1 LHCFKRV
8 ENNLYLYLPED
19 LEYNAYMK
27 NKEEKMLPEFYQF
40 QHPTKMIYGERL
52 ASDFSHEL
60 EGLNAKKYFIVSDHV
75 INDLG
80 LLKEIKEGMEEGGIT
95 ITGRF
100 LDVPQDAS
108 IEAVEAISKQATE
121 TGAEGLMAV
130 GGGSVIDATKA
141 ANFTFSHGGDFIED
155 YSGAGTLTEPLK
167 PFVVIP
173 TTAGTGS
180 ECTLVAIIYDT
191 KNKVKLAF
199 SDSYLLPDLAV
210 LDPMMTKS
218 LPPGLTASTGMD
230 ALTHAIESYVGID
243 TSPHSEALAVGAIE
257 LIFKNLVQ
265 STENGDDLE
274 ARGAMLIA
282 SNMAGTSFSHSMV
295 GCVHGMAHTVGGL
308 FRVPHGIANAI
319 FLPHGMEYNF
329 EECKEKYAKLAYFM
343 GEDVSGLSVDDAAKK
358 AIEAVRNLNKKLNKA
373 SGIPINLKDAGV
385 PEEKLNEIAEGAVED
400 GTSIY
405 NIREVVAEEILVHI
419 KNAY

>member
-1 LHCFKRV
+1 
-8 ENNLYLYLPED
+8 
-19 LEYNAYMK
+19 
-27 NKEEKMLPEFYQF
+27 
-40 QHPTKMIYGERL
+40 MIYGEGL

-60 EGLNAKKYFIVSDHV
+60 EGMKAKKYFMVSDPV

-80 LLKEIKEGMEEGGIT
+80 LLKGIKEGMQQGGIT
-95 ITGRF
+95 VTGQF

-108 IEAVEAISKQATE
+108 IEAVEAISKQGTE

-180 ECTLVAIIYDT
+180 ESTLAAIIYDT

-230 ALTHAIESYVGID
+230 ALTHAVESYVGID
-243 TSPHSEALAVGAIE
+243 TSPHSEALAVAAIE
-257 LIFKNLVQ
+257 LILKNLVR

-295 GCVHGMAHTVGGL
+295 GCVHSMAHATGGL

-329 EECKEKYAKLAYFM
+329 EECKERYAKLAYLM
-343 GEDVSGLSVDDAAKK
+343 EEDVSGLSVDDAAKK
-358 AIEAVRNLNKKLNKA
+358 AIEAVRNLTKKLNKA

-385 PEEKLNEIAEGAVED
+385 PEERLNEIAEGAVED
-400 GTSIY
+400 GSSIY
-405 NIREVVAEEILVHI
+405 NIREVVAEEILVHV

>member
-1 LHCFKRV
+1 
-8 ENNLYLYLPED
+8 
-19 LEYNAYMK
+19 
-27 NKEEKMLPEFYQF
+27 MLPEFYQF
-40 QHPTKMIYGERL
+40 QHPTKMIYGEGL

-60 EGLNAKKYFIVSDHV
+60 EGLNAKKYFMVSDHV

-95 ITGRF
+95 ITGQF

-108 IEAVEAISKQATE
+108 IEAVETISKQATE

-180 ECTLVAIIYDT
+180 ECTLVAIIYDAN
-191 KNKVKLAF
+191 NKVKLAF

-230 ALTHAIESYVGID
+230 ALTHAVESYVGID

-257 LIFKNLVQ
+257 LIFKNLVR

-295 GCVHGMAHTVGGL
+295 GCVHGMAHAVGGIA
-308 FRVPHGIANAI
+308 RVPHGVANAI
-319 FLPHGMEYNF
+319 LLPHGMEYNF
-329 EECKEKYAKLAYFM
+329 EECKERYGKLAYFM

-358 AIEAVRNLNKKLNKA
+358 AIEAVKNLNKKLNKA

-405 NIREVVAEEILVHI
+405 NIREVVAEEILVNI

>member
-1 LHCFKRV
+1 
-8 ENNLYLYLPED
+8 
-19 LEYNAYMK
+19 
-27 NKEEKMLPEFYQF
+27 MLPEFYQF
-40 QHPTKMIYGERL
+40 QHPTKMIYGEGL

-60 EGLNAKKYFIVSDHV
+60 EGLNAKKYFMVSDHV

-80 LLKEIKEGMEEGGIT
+80 LLKKIKEGMEEGGIT
-95 ITGRF
+95 ITGQF
-100 LDVPQDAS
+100 LDIPQDAS

-230 ALTHAIESYVGID
+230 ALTHAVESYVGID
-243 TSPHSEALAVGAIE
+243 TSPHSETLAVGAIE

-295 GCVHGMAHTVGGL
+295 GCVHSMAHTVGGL
-308 FRVPHGIANAI
+308 FRVPHGVANAI

>member
-1 LHCFKRV
+1 
-8 ENNLYLYLPED
+8 
-19 LEYNAYMK
+19 
-27 NKEEKMLPEFYQF
+27 MLPEFYQF
-40 QHPTKMIYGERL
+40 RHPTKVIYGEGL
-52 ASDFSHEL
+52 TSDFSHEL
-60 EGLNAKKYFIVSDHV
+60 GEFNATKYFMVSDHV

-80 LLKEIKEGMEEGGIT
+80 LLNMIKEGMEEGGISV
-95 ITGRF
+95 TGLF

-121 TGAEGLMAV
+121 TGAEGLIAV

-155 YSGAGTLTEPLK
+155 YSGAGTLTERLK

-180 ECTLVAIIYDT
+180 EVTLAAVIYDVKDKT
-191 KNKVKLAF
+191 KLAF
-199 SDSYLLPDLAV
+199 ADSYLLPDLAV
-210 LDPMMTKS
+210 LDPLMTKS
-218 LPPGLTASTGMD
+218 MPPNLTASTGMD
-230 ALTHAIESYVGID
+230 ALTHAVESYVGID
-243 TSPHSEALAVGAIE
+243 TSPHSEAFAVAAIE
-257 LIFKNLVQ
+257 YIFKYLVR

-282 SNMAGTSFSHSMV
+282 SNLAGTAISHSMV
-295 GCVHGMAHTVGGL
+295 GCVHSMAHPTGAL
-308 FRVPHGIANAI
+308 CRVPHGIANTI

-343 GEDVSGLSVDDAAKK
+343 GEDVSDLSVDDAAKK
-358 AIEAVRNLNKKLNKA
+358 TIEAVRKLTKQLNEA
-373 SGIPINLKDAGV
+373 SGIPIRLRDAGV
-385 PEEKLNEIAEGAVED
+385 PEEILNDIAQGAVDD
-400 GTSIY
+400 GSSIY
-405 NIREVVAEEILVHI
+405 NPREVEAEEILVHV

>member
-1 LHCFKRV
+1 
-8 ENNLYLYLPED
+8 
-19 LEYNAYMK
+19 MK

-40 QHPTKMIYGERL
+40 QHPTKMIYGEGL

-60 EGLNAKKYFIVSDHV
+60 EGMNAKKYFMVSDPV

-80 LLKEIKEGMEEGGIT
+80 LLKGIKEGMEKGGIT
-95 ITGRF
+95 VTGQF

-180 ECTLVAIIYDT
+180 ESTLVAIIYDA

-218 LPPGLTASTGMD
+218 LPPGLTASTGVD

-243 TSPHSEALAVGAIE
+243 TSPHSEALAVAAIE
-257 LIFKNLVQ
+257 LISKNLVR

-295 GCVHGMAHTVGGL
+295 GCVHSMAHATGGL

-329 EECKEKYAKLAYFM
+329 EECKERYAKLAYFM

-358 AIEAVRNLNKKLNKA
+358 AIEAVRNLTKKLNKA

-385 PEEKLNEIAEGAVED
+385 PEERLNEIAEGAVED
-400 GTSIY
+400 GSSIY
-405 NIREVVAEEILVHI
+405 NIREVVAEEILVHV

>member
-1 LHCFKRV
+1 
-8 ENNLYLYLPED
+8 
-19 LEYNAYMK
+19 
-27 NKEEKMLPEFYQF
+27 MLPEFYQF
-40 QHPTKMIYGERL
+40 RQPTKVIYGEGL
-52 ASDFSHEL
+52 TSDFSHEL
-60 EGLNAKKYFIVSDHV
+60 GEFKAGKYFMVSDHV

-80 LLKEIKEGMEEGGIT
+80 ILSSIKEGMEEGGIAV
-95 ITGRF
+95 TGLF

-121 TGAEGLMAV
+121 TGAEGLIAI

-180 ECTLVAIIYDT
+180 ECTIAAVIYDVA
-191 KNKVKLAF
+191 NKTKLAF

-210 LDPMMTKS
+210 LDPLMTKS
-218 LPPGLTASTGMD
+218 LPAGLTASTGMD
-230 ALTHAIESYVGID
+230 ALTHAVESYVGID
-243 TSPHSEALAVGAIE
+243 TSPHSEAFAVAAID
-257 LIFKNLVQ
+257 LIFKNLVK

-282 SNMAGTSFSHSMV
+282 SNLAGTSFSHSMP
-295 GCVHGMAHTVGGL
+295 GCVHGMAHATGGIT
-308 FRVPHGIANAI
+308 RVPHGIANGI
-319 FLPHGMEYNF
+319 LLPHGMEYNF
-329 EECKEKYAKLAYFM
+329 EECKEGYAKLAYFM

-358 AIEAVRNLNKKLNKA
+358 AIEAVRKLTSQLNKT
-373 SGIPINLKDAGV
+373 SGIPTSLKDAGV
-385 PEEKLNEIAEGAVED
+385 PEDRLMAIAEGAVED

-405 NIREVVAEEILVHI
+405 NPREVEAEEILVHL

>member
-1 LHCFKRV
+1 
-8 ENNLYLYLPED
+8 
-19 LEYNAYMK
+19 
-27 NKEEKMLPEFYQF
+27 MLPEFYQF
-40 QHPTKMIYGERL
+40 RQPTKVIYGEGL
-52 ASDFSHEL
+52 TSDFSHEL
-60 EGLNAKKYFIVSDHV
+60 GEFNASKYFMVSDHV
-75 INDLG
+75 ISDLG
-80 LLKEIKEGMEEGGIT
+80 VLKTIKEGLEEGGIT
-95 ITGRF
+95 VTGQF

-121 TGAEGLMAV
+121 TGAEGLIAV

-155 YSGAGTLTEPLK
+155 YSGVGTLTEPLK

-180 ECTLVAIIYDT
+180 ECTNVAVIYDLE
-191 KNKVKLAF
+191 NKEKLFF
-199 SDSYLLPDLAV
+199 SDSFLLPDLAV

-218 LPPGLTASTGMD
+218 LPTVLTASTGMD
-230 ALTHAIESYVGID
+230 ALSHAVESYVGID

-257 LIFKNLVQ
+257 LIFKNLVR

-282 SNMAGTSFSHSMV
+282 SNMAGTSFSHSMA
-295 GCVHGMAHTVGGL
+295 GCVHGMAHAAGGL

-329 EECKEKYAKLAYFM
+329 EECKERYAKLAYFM
-343 GEDVSGLSVDDAAKK
+343 GEDVSGLSVDAAAKK
-358 AIEAVRNLNKKLNKA
+358 AIEAVKNLNKKLNKA

-405 NIREVVAEEILVHI
+405 NIREVVAEEILVHV

>member
-1 LHCFKRV
+1 
-8 ENNLYLYLPED
+8 
-19 LEYNAYMK
+19 
-27 NKEEKMLPEFYQF
+27 MLPEFYQF
-40 QHPTKMIYGERL
+40 QHPTKMIYGEGL

-60 EGLNAKKYFIVSDHV
+60 EGLNAKKYFMVSDHV

-80 LLKEIKEGMEEGGIT
+80 LLKEIKEGIAEGGIS
-95 ITGRF
+95 ITDQF

-108 IEAVEAISKQATE
+108 IEAVETISKQATE
-121 TGAEGLMAV
+121 TGAEGLIAV

-155 YSGAGTLTEPLK
+155 YSGAGILTEPLK

-180 ECTLVAIIYDT
+180 ESTLAAIIYDA

-230 ALTHAIESYVGID
+230 ALTHAVESYVGID
-243 TSPHSEALAVGAIE
+243 TSPHSEALAVAAIE
-257 LIFKNLVQ
+257 LILKNLVR

-295 GCVHGMAHTVGGL
+295 GCVHSMAHTTGGL

-329 EECKEKYAKLAYFM
+329 EECKERYAKLAYFM

-358 AIEAVRNLNKKLNKA
+358 AIEAVRNLTKKLNKA

-405 NIREVVAEEILVHI
+405 NIREVVAEEILVHV

>member
-1 LHCFKRV
+1 
-8 ENNLYLYLPED
+8 
-19 LEYNAYMK
+19 
-27 NKEEKMLPEFYQF
+27 MLPEFYQF

-60 EGLNAKKYFIVSDHV
+60 EGMNAKKYFMVSDPV

-80 LLKEIKEGMEEGGIT
+80 LLKEIKEGMEQGGIT

-121 TGAEGLMAV
+121 TGAEGLIAV

-180 ECTLVAIIYDT
+180 ENTLVAIIYDT

-243 TSPHSEALAVGAIE
+243 TSPHSEALAVAAIE
-257 LIFKNLVQ
+257 LISKNLAR
-265 STENGDDLE
+265 STEDGDDLE

-295 GCVHGMAHTVGGL
+295 GCVHSMAHVTGGL
-308 FRVPHGIANAI
+308 FRIPHGIANAI

-343 GEDVSGLSVDDAAKK
+343 GEDVSALSVDDAAKK
-358 AIEAVRNLNKKLNKA
+358 TIEAVRNLTKKLNRA

-385 PEEKLNEIAEGAVED
+385 PKERLNEIAEGAAED

-405 NIREVVAEEILVHI
+405 NIREVVAEEILVHV

>member
-1 LHCFKRV
+1 
-8 ENNLYLYLPED
+8 
-19 LEYNAYMK
+19 
-27 NKEEKMLPEFYQF
+27 MLPEFYQF
-40 QHPTKMIYGERL
+40 QHPTKMIYGEGL

-60 EGLNAKKYFIVSDHV
+60 EGLNAKKYFLVSDHV
-75 INDLG
+75 INNLG

-121 TGAEGLMAV
+121 TGAKGLMAV

-180 ECTLVAIIYDT
+180 ECTLVAIIYDE

-230 ALTHAIESYVGID
+230 ALTHAVESYVGID

-257 LIFKNLVQ
+257 LIFKNLVR

-295 GCVHGMAHTVGGL
+295 GCVHGMAHAVGGIA
-308 FRVPHGIANAI
+308 RVPHGVANAI
-319 FLPHGMEYNF
+319 LLPHGMEYNF
-329 EECKEKYAKLAYFM
+329 EECKERYARLAYFM
-343 GEDVSGLSVDDAAKK
+343 GEDVSGLSVNDAAKK

-385 PEEKLNEIAEGAVED
+385 PEEKLNEIAEGAAED

-405 NIREVVAEEILVHI
+405 NIREVVAEEILVNI

>member
-1 LHCFKRV
+1 
-8 ENNLYLYLPED
+8 
-19 LEYNAYMK
+19 
-27 NKEEKMLPEFYQF
+27 MLPEFYQF

-60 EGLNAKKYFIVSDHV
+60 EGMNAKKYFMVSDPV

-80 LLKEIKEGMEEGGIT
+80 LLKGINEGMEQGGIT
-95 ITGRF
+95 VTGRF

-180 ECTLVAIIYDT
+180 ESTLVAIIYDA

-218 LPPGLTASTGMD
+218 LPPGLTASTGVD

-243 TSPHSEALAVGAIE
+243 TSPHSEALAVAAIE
-257 LIFKNLVQ
+257 LISKNLVR

-295 GCVHGMAHTVGGL
+295 GCVHSMAHATGGL

-329 EECKEKYAKLAYFM
+329 EECKERYAKLAYFM

-358 AIEAVRNLNKKLNKA
+358 AIEAVRNLTKKLNKA

-385 PEEKLNEIAEGAVED
+385 PEERLNEIAEGAVED
-400 GTSIY
+400 GSSIY
-405 NIREVVAEEILVHI
+405 NIREVVAEEILVHV

>member
-1 LHCFKRV
+1 
-8 ENNLYLYLPED
+8 
-19 LEYNAYMK
+19 
-27 NKEEKMLPEFYQF
+27 MLPEFYQF
-40 QHPTKMIYGERL
+40 QHPTKMIYGEGL

-60 EGLNAKKYFIVSDHV
+60 EGMNAKKYFMVSDPV

-80 LLKEIKEGMEEGGIT
+80 LLKEIKEGMEQGGIT
-95 ITGRF
+95 VTGRF

-180 ECTLVAIIYDT
+180 ESTLVAIIYDA

-218 LPPGLTASTGMD
+218 LPPGLTASTGVD

-243 TSPHSEALAVGAIE
+243 TSPHSEALAVAAIE
-257 LIFKNLVQ
+257 LISKNLVR

-295 GCVHGMAHTVGGL
+295 GCVHSMAHATGGL

-329 EECKEKYAKLAYFM
+329 EECKERYAKLAYFM

-358 AIEAVRNLNKKLNKA
+358 AIEAVRNLTKKLNKA

-385 PEEKLNEIAEGAVED
+385 PEERLNEIAEGAVED
-400 GTSIY
+400 GSSIY
-405 NIREVVAEEILVHI
+405 NIREVIAEEILVHV

>member
-1 LHCFKRV
+1 
-8 ENNLYLYLPED
+8 
-19 LEYNAYMK
+19 
-27 NKEEKMLPEFYQF
+27 MLPEFYQF
-40 QHPTKMIYGERL
+40 QHPTKMIYGEGL

-60 EGLNAKKYFIVSDHV
+60 EGLNAKKYFVVSDHV
-75 INDLG
+75 INNLG
-80 LLKEIKEGMEEGGIT
+80 LLKEVKEGMEQGGIT
-95 ITGRF
+95 VTGQF

-108 IEAVEAISKQATE
+108 IESVEAISKQATE
-121 TGAEGLMAV
+121 TGAEGLIAI

-155 YSGAGTLTEPLK
+155 YSGAGTLTEHLK

-180 ECTLVAIIYDT
+180 ECTIAAVVYDIE
-191 KNKVKLAF
+191 NKTKLAF
-199 SDSYLLPDLAV
+199 SDSYLLPVLAI
-210 LDPMMTKS
+210 LDPLMTKS

-230 ALTHAIESYVGID
+230 ALTHAVESYVGID

-257 LIFKNLVQ
+257 LIFKNLVR

-282 SNMAGTSFSHSMV
+282 SNMAGTSFSHSMC
-295 GCVHGMAHTVGGL
+295 GCVHGMAHPTGAL
-308 FRVPHGIANAI
+308 FRVPHGVANTI

-343 GEDVSGLSVDDAAKK
+343 GEDVSGLSVDDAARK
-358 AIEAVRNLNKKLNKA
+358 AIDAVRNLTKNLNKA
-373 SGIPINLKDAGV
+373 GGLPIRLRDVGV
-385 PEEKLNEIAEGAVED
+385 PEERLAEIAEGAVED
-400 GTSIY
+400 GTCIY
-405 NIREVVAEEILVHI
+405 NIREVVAEEILVHV